1 MAWMMSAPAPDWI
14 AEVMRACRSLPL
26 MVSNVILSPSAF
38 SACGSNS
45 WRSSVSEAGTKSPS
59 RSQCSVV
66 LWA

>member
-1 MAWMMSAPAPDWI
+1 
-14 AEVMRACRSLPL
+14 
-26 MVSNVILSPSAF
+26 VILSPSAF

-66 LWA
+66 FCA